1 MMADLTVTP
10 VGTQVKPVPGMSLGE
25 MINAAGAA
33 QAYQQA
39 LQLNPVQ
46 LERAQAELLR
56 LQQLMPEELAKA
68 QAERKVSEE
77 TVAPR
82 ISASKSTATTAEA
95 GAEEAKFKLYQTYL
109 KNVRTEASDLLKQPE
124 ITYEDIE
131 KKLRASIENATSD
144 KAMID
149 KVMTEGMMAIPKNQ
163 TSDQYR
169 ALLANQ
175 LVKTVSAE
183 SQLSTLFPGMQLL
196 STGARALPITTGGA
210 LAVQPPGQ
218 VVGGGIPMEIPPT
231 TKVTDPRTGQEVLY
245 GSVGQSERLTTNV
258 PPEQAALLK
267 TRGEVIAQD
276 MPQTIAKA
284 ADAPSRIAIFQNIK
298 KLAPEAFT
306 GPTAERRQAAA
317 SLLQMFGIP
326 AFESETATTDELM
339 KNTNLLA
346 LGGGTTDAAREIAK
360 FANPNNKMTKEG
372 INRVANQL
380 ISIEEMNLARARYMA
395 AAQNDPQAYF
405 NRKLQFDEIAD
416 PRLFQDFTD
425 DELKKLDKSLTSK
438 EREKLKFKAQKA
450 KQMGVI
456 P

>member
-1 MMADLTVTP
+1 MADLTVTP

-25 MINAAGAA
+25 MINAAGAM

-56 LQQLMPEELAKA
+56 LQQLMPEEIAKA

-183 SQLSTLFPGMQLL
+183 SQLSTLFPSLQML
-196 STGARALPITTGGA
+196 STGARALPITTGSA

-245 GSVGQSERLTTNV
+245 GSVGQPQRLTTNV

-267 TRGEVIAQD
+267 TRGDVIAQD
-276 MPQTIAKA
+276 MPQVLAKA
-284 ADAPSRIAIFQNIK
+284 ADAQSRIAIFQNIK
-298 KLAPEAFT
+298 KLAPDAFT
-306 GPTAERRQAAA
+306 GPTAERRQMIA
-317 SLLQMFGIP
+317 SFAQMVGIP
-326 AFESETATTDELM
+326 AYEMESATTDELM
-339 KNTNLLA
+339 KNTNLLTLA
-346 LGGGTTDAAREIAK
+346 GGNTDAAREIAK

-372 INRVANQL
+372 ITRVTNQL
-380 ISIEEMNLARARYMA
+380 ISIEEMNLARARYMIP
-395 AAQNDPQAYF
+395 AQNDPAEYF
-405 NRKLQFDEIAD
+405 NRKLQFDAIAD
-416 PRLFQDFTD
+416 PRLF
-425 DELKKLDKSLTSK
+425 LDLEDAEYEKMYKAMNPS
-438 EREKLKFKAQKA
+438 ERQKFKLKNKQAR
-450 KQMGVI
+450 QMGVI

>member
-196 STGARALPITTGGA
+196 STGARALPVTTGGA

-218 VVGGGIPMEIPPT
+218 ISGAGIPMEIPPT
-231 TKVTDPRTGQEVLY
+231 TEVTDPQTGQKILL
-245 GSVGQSERLTTNV
+245 GTAGQPQRLTTNV

-267 TRGEVIAQD
+267 TRGDVIAQD
-276 MPQTIAKA
+276 MPQVLAKA
-284 ADAPSRIAIFQNIK
+284 ADAQSRIAIFQNIK
-298 KLAPEAFT
+298 KLAPDAFT
-306 GPTAERRQAAA
+306 GPTAERRQMIA
-317 SLLQMFGIP
+317 SFAQMVGIP
-326 AFESETATTDELM
+326 AYEMETATTDELM

-346 LGGGTTDAAREIAK
+346 LAGGNTDAAREIAR

-380 ISIEEMNLARARYMA
+380 ISIEEMNLARARYMGPA
-395 AAQNDPQAYF
+395 GNDPQTYF
-405 NRKLQFDEIAD
+405 NRKLQFDAIAD
-416 PRLFQDFTD
+416 PRLFLDV
-425 DELKKLDKSLTSK
+425 EPAEHKKMLDALTPN
-438 EREKLKFKAQKA
+438 ERAKLIFKAKQA

>member
-1 MMADLTVTP
+1 
-10 VGTQVKPVPGMSLGE
+10 MSLGE
-25 MINAAGAA
+25 MINFARGAQEYKFA
-33 QAYQQA
+33 KE
-39 LQLNPVQ
+39 LRPLE
-46 LERAQAELLR
+46 LERASTELLR
-56 LQQLMPEELAKA
+56 LQQLMPQELAKA
-68 QAERKVSEE
+68 KAEAEVAQE
-77 TVAPR
+77 TTAPR
-82 ISASKSTATTAEA
+82 ISSAKSAATTAEA
-95 GAEEAKFKLYQTYL
+95 GAEEAKFALYQKYL

-196 STGARALPITTGGA
+196 STGARALPVTTGGA

-218 VVGGGIPMEIPPT
+218 ISGAGIPMEIPPT
-231 TKVTDPRTGQEVLY
+231 TEVTDPQTGQKILL
-245 GSVGQSERLTTNV
+245 GTAGQPKRLTTNV
-258 PPEQAALLK
+258 APEQAKLLE
-267 TRGEVIAQD
+267 TRGNVIAQD

-298 KLAPEAFT
+298 KLAPDAFT

-405 NRKLQFDEIAD
+405 NRKLQFDAIAD
-416 PRLFQDFTD
+416 PRLFLDV
-425 DELKKLDKSLTSK
+425 EPSENEKMLKALTPR
-438 EREKLKFKAQKA
+438 EREKLIFKAKQA

>member
-1 MMADLTVTP
+1 MADLTVTP

-56 LQQLMPEELAKA
+56 LQQLMPEEIAKA

-109 KNVRTEASDLLKQPE
+109 QNIRSEAADLLKQPN

-131 KKLRASIENATSD
+131 KKLRFSAENATTD
-144 KAMID
+144 KAMVD
-149 KVMTEGMMAIPKNQ
+149 KIMAEGLANVPKNL

-169 ALLANQ
+169 AFLAEQ

-183 SQLSTLFPGMQLL
+183 TQLSTRFPALQML
-196 STGARALPITTGGA
+196 STGARALPVTTGSA

-218 VVGGGIPMEIPPT
+218 ISGAGIPMEIPPT
-231 TKVTDPRTGQEVLY
+231 TEVTDPQTGQKILL
-245 GSVGQSERLTTNV
+245 GSASQPQRLTTNV
-258 PPEQAALLK
+258 PPEQAKLLE
-267 TRGEVIAQD
+267 TRGNVIAQD

-405 NRKLQFDEIAD
+405 NRKLQFDAIAD
-416 PRLFQDFTD
+416 PRLFLDV
-425 DELKKLDKSLTSK
+425 EPAENEKMLKALTPR
-438 EREKLKFKAQKA
+438 EREKLIFKVKQA